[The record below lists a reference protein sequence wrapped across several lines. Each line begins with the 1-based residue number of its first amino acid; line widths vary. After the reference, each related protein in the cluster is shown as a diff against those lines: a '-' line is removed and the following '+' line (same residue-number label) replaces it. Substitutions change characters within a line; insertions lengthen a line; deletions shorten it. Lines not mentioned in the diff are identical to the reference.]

1 MFSYIFKEYKKKVM
15 QDMNM
20 KMRFKITK
28 MFKTSSYERRIRNA
42 GESENSSKIYQLD
55 MSKNQFVM

>member
-1 MFSYIFKEYKKKVM
+1 M